1 MATPR
6 KKAKDKKKVGRKTKY
21 HSDFNLQVKGL
32 CLLGLTD
39 VQIAGVFEVEE
50 KTIHN
55 WRKKHPEFLQSMKD
69 GKLVADANVA
79 ASLYE
84 RALGTTI
91 KKSQGFKLKETL
103 FDTNGKKTS
112 EKENVKVIEYDEEI
126 PGDVT
131 AQKKWLG
138 NRQRENWGE
147 KVEINPNGDAPFVG
161 LTIIH
166 GD

>member
-6 KKAKDKKKVGRKTKY
+6 KKAQDKKKVGRKTKY
-21 HSDFNLQVKGL
+21 NSDFNLQVKGL

-55 WRKKHPEFLQSMKD
+55 WRKRFPEFLQSMKD
-69 GKLVADANVA
+69 GKLVADAAVA

-91 KKSQGFKLKETL
+91 KKSQGFKCKKTL
-103 FDTNGKKTS
+103 FDSNGKKT
-112 EKENVKVIEYDEEI
+112 EEI
-126 PGDVT
+126 EKVEIVEYEEELPGDVT

-147 KVEINPNGDAPFVG
+147 KVQINPNGDAPFTG
-161 LTIIH
+161 LIINY